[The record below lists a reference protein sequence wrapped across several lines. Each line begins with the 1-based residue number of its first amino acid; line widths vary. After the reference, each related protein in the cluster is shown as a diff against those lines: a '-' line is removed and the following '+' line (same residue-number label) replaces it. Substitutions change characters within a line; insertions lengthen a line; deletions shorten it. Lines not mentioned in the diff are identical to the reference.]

1 MLDAPLDELLGENNV
16 FHIEIDKSYAV
27 LVFVRCN
34 PDQLFDPGIRY
45 DLPAA
50 HYETYRS
57 PVALFQRPVG
67 FEKRAG
73 DAYAIFREVTP

>member
-1 MLDAPLDELLGENNV
+1 MLDAPLDVLLDENNV

-34 PDQLFDPGIRY
+34 PDQSFDLGIRY

-50 HYETYRS
+50 DMKRTGH
-57 PVALFQRPVG
+57 PVAFFQHPVG
-67 FEKRAG
+67 FEKHAG